1 MMMDYMLPKKVM
13 SWKEAWEI
21 YFTEAGGALF
31 QDLERYGLRVPKY
44 ADVATAEA
52 EHISHQNWSI
62 FYQYTHAAGFHTWL
76 PSDEEMDWLSE
87 KYPNTFD
94 QYYRPRYEMW
104 REMEKNGKR
113 FYNNALPQLCTTCQI
128 PMGYTEP
135 GDPTTIAFRSSEYK
149 GDRYHF
155 CSDGCKDIFDNEP
168 EKFSQSWLPVH
179 QIFQGNCGGATVPDV
194 LAWYNLNV
202 GADNMDQAGSPDQK
216 VWDAW
221 KAKQEK
227 VAG

>member
-1 MMMDYMLPKKVM
+1 
-13 SWKEAWEI
+13 
-21 YFTEAGGALF
+21 
-31 QDLERYGLRVPKY
+31 
-44 ADVATAEA
+44 
-52 EHISHQNWSI
+52 
-62 FYQYTHAAGFHTWL
+62 
-76 PSDEEMDWLSE
+76 
-87 KYPNTFD
+87 
-94 QYYRPRYEMW
+94 
-104 REMEKNGKR
+104 
-113 FYNNALPQLCTTCQI
+113 
-128 PMGYTEP
+128 MGYTEP